1 MAAATD
7 GTSEM
12 STNGYRALFDGA
24 PDAIVLADLA
34 SGRIE
39 RANAAAAALF
49 ERAGEA
55 LVGCGLSELFDA
67 AAAARLAAL
76 AVEADPGRPI
86 RIADARVR
94 TASGRTRPVDICA
107 AVVAPGTRPVVE
119 IVLRDDTERRLAEA
133 ELREARARLEAQNA
147 ELRLAQA
154 RLIEIDRV
162 RSEFL
167 GMMSHELR
175 TPVNILIGYTHMLL
189 ESVAAGESLPA
200 HERAGILRRMIA
212 GGHTLSELVED
223 TLSVL
228 RLDGGAARLDLEPV
242 ALDTLFHDLKGNDR
256 LLRGDGAVEE
266 RWVVEPDVPEIVTDR
281 RKLRQVVTNLVGN
294 ARKFTRQGFVEVRAR
309 VPSPGRVSISVTDTG
324 CGIGAEELPRVFELY
339 RQVNNG
345 LAHDGCGI
353 GLYIVRRYVEMLQG
367 RVHCTSTLGKGSV
380 FTIELPR
387 HVDMAEGPSA
397 SARAD
402 AAAAMA
408 G

>member
-1 MAAATD
+1 MNTK
-7 GTSEM
+7 
-12 STNGYRALFDGA
+12 GYQAIFDEA

-39 RANAAAAALF
+39 RVNAAARALF
-49 ERAGEA
+49 ERAHDE
-55 LVGCGLSELFDA
+55 LVGHAYGELFDA
-67 AAAARLAAL
+67 ETSARLQSL
-76 AVEADPGRPI
+76 GADMGQPA
-86 RIADARVR
+86 RITDARVR
-94 TASGRTRPVDICA
+94 AAGGVTRPVDISA
-107 AVVAPGTRPVVE
+107 AVVAAGARSVVE
-119 IVLRDDTERRLAEA
+119 IVLRDDTERRRAEA
-133 ELREARARLEAQNA
+133 ELRDARARLEAQNA

-189 ESVAAGESLPA
+189 ESVAAGESLPP

-228 RLDGGAARLDLEPV
+228 RLDGGAASLDPESV
-242 ALDTLFHDLKGNDR
+242 TLDTLFHDLRGNDR
-256 LLRGDGAVEE
+256 LLRGDGSVEE
-266 RWVVEPDVPEIVTDR
+266 RWVVEPDVPAIVTDR

-294 ARKFTRQGFVEVRAR
+294 ARKFTKQGSIEVRAL
-309 VPSPGRVSISVTDTG
+309 VPRPGRVSIRITDTG
-324 CGIGAEELPRVFELY
+324 CGIGAEDLPRIFELY
-339 RQVNNG
+339 RQVKNG

-367 RVHCTSTLGKGSV
+367 QVRCSSTLGQGSV
-380 FTIELPR
+380 FTIELPQGIE
-387 HVDMAEGPSA
+387 V
-397 SARAD
+397 AD
-402 AAAAMA
+402 TAAAPCDGTAA
-408 G
+408 PLAI

>member
-1 MAAATD
+1 MSLTEN
-7 GTSEM
+7 GITEM
-12 STNGYRALFDGA
+12 NTNGYQALFDGA

-49 ERAGEA
+49 ERTREQ
-55 LVGCGLSELFDA
+55 LVGCAFTELFDVETS
-67 AAAARLAAL
+67 ARLGAL
-76 AVEADPGRPI
+76 GTDLRRPA

-94 TASGRTRPVDICA
+94 PASGITRPVDVS
-107 AVVAPGTRPVVE
+107 AVVVAAGARPIVE

-162 RSEFL
+162 RGEFL

-212 GGHTLSELVED
+212 GGHNLSELVED

-228 RLDGGAARLDLEPV
+228 RLDGGAAHLDLEPL
-242 ALDTLFHDLKGNDR
+242 ALDALFHDLKGNDR
-256 LLRGDGAVEE
+256 LLRGDGTVEE
-266 RWVVEPDVPEIVTDR
+266 RWVVEPDVPEILTDR

-294 ARKFTRQGFVEVRAR
+294 ARKFTKHGFIEVRAL
-309 VPSPGRVSISVTDTG
+309 VPAPGRVSISVADTG
-324 CGIGAEELPRVFELY
+324 CGIGAEDLPRVFELY
-339 RQVNNG
+339 RQVKNG

-353 GLYIVRRYVEMLQG
+353 GLYIVRRYAEMLQG
-367 RVHCTSTLGKGSV
+367 RVRCSSTLGEGSV
-380 FTIELPR
+380 FTIDIPQRIETTEN
-387 HVDMAEGPSA
+387 VSPSA
-397 SARAD
+397 RED
-402 AAAAMA
+402 AAAALA